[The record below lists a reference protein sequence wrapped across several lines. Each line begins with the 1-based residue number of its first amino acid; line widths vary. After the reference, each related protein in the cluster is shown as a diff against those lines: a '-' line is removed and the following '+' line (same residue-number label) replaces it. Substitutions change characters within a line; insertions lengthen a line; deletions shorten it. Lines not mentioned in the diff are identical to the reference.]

1 MKVIMKIFNK
11 IVVYMG
17 LGLCCLSSVSCSDYL
32 EREDDG
38 KLQESEVFA
47 RFDKVNQLVT
57 QLYTDMYVNS
67 PGLNLIYSHN
77 VGTLCD
83 ELEFNKADSDAPY
96 KILNGELSP
105 QSSMLGSIGAGLFGW
120 WHIWYQSIRK
130 ANKIISGVEEYNTPD
145 HPSKPGLLER
155 RIGEAYFFRA
165 YYHYMI
171 LRWHGE
177 MVYSD
182 RVYSLEE
189 DPSTYAVRE
198 SVHTSVEKICKDL
211 DEAAKR
217 LPVLQEGEEFNRIDR
232 GACLAVKAIVRW
244 IAAQPL
250 YNGGVLDENGVPTG
264 VSPLGDIDNRVG
276 AEEYKVFDKTRW
288 EKARDAAKAVVEL
301 SNGGMRRYSLYQK
314 YSENDFVENTN
325 NKVYTRLEEMFND
338 NDFYNKESIITLL
351 NGKDARWIQD
361 NIPFSYGSGQTRNQP
376 TQEQVDQYE
385 VIDQAS
391 NCGWS
396 IWDAKTKNLYDDANP
411 YVNRDPRFYRDIVY
425 LGAKL
430 MGKEYNTASGD
441 DALVNSTVRDT
452 RNTRTGYALR
462 KFIDNDWTTS
472 SSAYAKNFP
481 LIRLPEIM
489 LIYAE
494 ALNETDGDVSIM
506 KDMLNQIRNRS
517 FMKDVPAAF
526 DTDKKVRRQYIERER
541 RVELF
546 FENNRFFSV
555 RYKGTITNPIE
566 LEKEKQYLS
575 MPEENRAQVWA
586 DTKGEYPQT
595 QHYIHGMQAVEA
607 SDGKIVVNGRN
618 YKMVR
623 FEGKQLTPR
632 RVSYRDYLFPINS
645 NEIAKTPSLIQ
656 NPGW

>member
-1 MKVIMKIFNK
+1 MKLFSKIA
-11 IVVYMG
+11 IYVGIG
-17 LGLCCLSSVSCSDYL
+17 LFSLTPISCSDFL

-57 QLYTDMYVNS
+57 QLYSDMYTNS
-67 PGLNLIYSHN
+67 PGLNLLYSHN
-77 VGTLCD
+77 IGTICD
-83 ELEFNKADSDAPY
+83 ELEYNKADSDAPY
-96 KILNGELSP
+96 KILNGELSSQP
-105 QSSMLGSIGAGLFGW
+105 GMIGSIGGGLFGW
-120 WHIWYQSIRK
+120 WWIWYQSIRK
-130 ANKIISGVEEYNTPD
+130 ANKIIEGVEEYHTSD

-155 RIGEAYFFRA
+155 RIGETYFFRA

-177 MVYSD
+177 MVYAD
-182 RVYSLEE
+182 RLFGLDE
-189 DPSTYAVRE
+189 DPAEYAVRE
-198 SVHTSVEKICKDL
+198 SVHTSVEKICHDL

-217 LPVLQEGEEFNRIDR
+217 LPVMQEGEEFNRIDR

-250 YNGGVLDENGVPTG
+250 YNGGINGQ
-264 VSPLGDIDNRVG
+264 SPLGDHDTRAG
-276 AEEYKVFDKTRW
+276 AAEYKVYDKTRW
-288 EKARDAAKAVVEL
+288 EKARDAAQAVIEL
-301 SNGGMRRYSLYQK
+301 ANGGIKRYSLYQK
-314 YSENDFVENTN
+314 YTEKDFVENSG
-325 NKVYTRLEEMFND
+325 NKVYKRLEEMFKD
-338 NDFYNKESIITLL
+338 NDFYNKESILTLL
-351 NGKDARWIQD
+351 TGKDARWIQD
-361 NIPFSYGSGQTRNQP
+361 NIPYSYGSGQTRNQP

-385 VIDQAS
+385 IIDQAGD
-391 NCGWS
+391 CGWS
-396 IWDAKTKNLYDDANP
+396 IWDAKEKNLYDDANP

-425 LGAKL
+425 LGAVL

-441 DALVNSTVRDT
+441 DQLVNSTVRDT

-472 SSAYAKNFP
+472 SSAYAKHFP

-494 ALNETDGDVSIM
+494 ALNETDGDVNIM

-517 FMKDVPAAF
+517 FMKNVPAEF
-526 DTDKKVRRQYIERER
+526 DTDKEVRREYINRER

-546 FENNRFFSV
+546 FENNRFFTV
-555 RYKGTITNPIE
+555 RYKGIMTDPAE
-566 LEKEKQYLS
+566 LEKETRYLA
-575 MPEENRAQVWA
+575 MPEETRAQQWFEQE
-586 DTKGEYPQT
+586 GEYPQT
-595 QHYIHGMQAVEA
+595 QHYIHGMQPVL
-607 SDGKIVVNGRN
+607 DDNGKISLNGRK

-623 FEGKQLTPR
+623 FEGKQLAPR
-632 RVSYRDYLFPINS
+632 RVTYRDYFFPINS

>member
-1 MKVIMKIFNK
+1 MKLFSKIA
-11 IVVYMG
+11 IYVGIG
-17 LGLCCLSSVSCSDYL
+17 LFSLTPISCSDLL

-57 QLYTDMYVNS
+57 QLYSDMYTNS
-67 PGLNLIYSHN
+67 PGLNLLYSHN
-77 VGTLCD
+77 IGTICD
-83 ELEFNKADSDAPY
+83 ELEYNKADSDAPY
-96 KILNGELSP
+96 KILNGELSSQP
-105 QSSMLGSIGAGLFGW
+105 GMIGSIGGGLFGW
-120 WHIWYQSIRK
+120 WWIWYQSIRK
-130 ANKIISGVEEYNTPD
+130 ANKIIEGVEEYHTSD

-155 RIGEAYFFRA
+155 RIGETYFFRA

-177 MVYSD
+177 MVYAD
-182 RVYSLEE
+182 RLFGLDE
-189 DPSTYAVRE
+189 DPAEYAVRE
-198 SVHTSVEKICKDL
+198 SVHTSVEKICHDL

-217 LPVLQEGEEFNRIDR
+217 LPVMQEGEEFNRIDR

-250 YNGGVLDENGVPTG
+250 YNGGINGQ
-264 VSPLGDIDNRVG
+264 SPLGDHDTRAG
-276 AEEYKVFDKTRW
+276 AAEYKVYDKTRW
-288 EKARDAAKAVVEL
+288 EKARDAAQAVIEL
-301 SNGGMRRYSLYQK
+301 ANGGIKRYSLYQK
-314 YSENDFVENTN
+314 YTEKDFVENSG
-325 NKVYTRLEEMFND
+325 NKVYKRLEEMFKD
-338 NDFYNKESIITLL
+338 NDFYNKESILTLL
-351 NGKDARWIQD
+351 TGKDARWIQD
-361 NIPFSYGSGQTRNQP
+361 NIPYSYGSGQTRNQP

-385 VIDQAS
+385 IIDQAGD
-391 NCGWS
+391 CGWS
-396 IWDAKTKNLYDDANP
+396 IWDAKEKNLYDDANP

-425 LGAKL
+425 LGAVL

-441 DALVNSTVRDT
+441 DQLVNSTVRDT

-472 SSAYAKNFP
+472 SSAYAKHFP

-494 ALNETDGDVSIM
+494 ALNETDGDVNIM

-517 FMKDVPAAF
+517 FMKNVPAEF
-526 DTDKKVRRQYIERER
+526 DTDKEVRREYINRER

-546 FENNRFFSV
+546 FENNRFFTV
-555 RYKGTITNPIE
+555 RYKGIMTDPAE
-566 LEKEKQYLS
+566 LEKETRYLA
-575 MPEENRAQVWA
+575 MPEETRAQQWFE
-586 DTKGEYPQT
+586 TEGEYPQT
-595 QHYIHGMQAVEA
+595 QHYIHGMQPVL
-607 SDGKIVVNGRN
+607 DDNGKISLNGRK

-623 FEGKQLTPR
+623 FEGKQLAPR
-632 RVSYRDYLFPINS
+632 RVTYRDYFFPINS

>member
-1 MKVIMKIFNK
+1 MKLFSKIA
-11 IVVYMG
+11 IYVGIG
-17 LGLCCLSSVSCSDYL
+17 LFSLTPISCSDFL

-57 QLYTDMYVNS
+57 QLYSDMYTNS
-67 PGLNLIYSHN
+67 PGLNLLYSHN
-77 VGTLCD
+77 IGTICD
-83 ELEFNKADSDAPY
+83 ELEYNKADSDAPY
-96 KILNGELSP
+96 KILNGELSSQP
-105 QSSMLGSIGAGLFGW
+105 GMIGSIGGGLFGW
-120 WHIWYQSIRK
+120 WWIWYQSIRK
-130 ANKIISGVEEYNTPD
+130 ANKIIEGVEEYHTPD

-155 RIGEAYFFRA
+155 RIGETYFFRA

-177 MVYSD
+177 MVYAD
-182 RVYSLEE
+182 RLFGLDE
-189 DPSTYAVRE
+189 DPAEYAVRE
-198 SVHTSVEKICKDL
+198 SVHTSVEKICHDL

-217 LPVLQEGEEFNRIDR
+217 LPVMQEGEEFNRIDR

-250 YNGGVLDENGVPTG
+250 YNGGINGQ
-264 VSPLGDIDNRVG
+264 SPLGDHDTRAG
-276 AEEYKVFDKTRW
+276 AAEYKVYDKTRW
-288 EKARDAAKAVVEL
+288 EKARDAAQAVIEL
-301 SNGGMRRYSLYQK
+301 ANGGIKRYSLYQK
-314 YSENDFVENTN
+314 YTEKDFVENSG
-325 NKVYTRLEEMFND
+325 NKVYKRLEEMFKD
-338 NDFYNKESIITLL
+338 NDFYNKESILTLL
-351 NGKDARWIQD
+351 TGKDARWIQD
-361 NIPFSYGSGQTRNQP
+361 NIPYSYGSGQTRNQP

-385 VIDQAS
+385 IIDQAGD
-391 NCGWS
+391 CGWS
-396 IWDAKTKNLYDDANP
+396 IWDAKEKNLYDDANP

-425 LGAKL
+425 LGAIL

-441 DALVNSTVRDT
+441 DQLVNSTVRDT

-472 SSAYAKNFP
+472 SSAYAKHFP

-494 ALNETDGDVSIM
+494 ALNETDGDVNIM

-517 FMKDVPAAF
+517 FMKNVPAEF
-526 DTDKKVRRQYIERER
+526 DTDKEVRREYINRER

-546 FENNRFFSV
+546 FENNRFFTV
-555 RYKGTITNPIE
+555 RYKGIMTDPAE
-566 LEKEKQYLS
+566 LEKETRYLA
-575 MPEENRAQVWA
+575 MPEETRAQQWFE
-586 DTKGEYPQT
+586 TEGEYPQT
-595 QHYIHGMQAVEA
+595 QHYIHGMQPVL
-607 SDGKIVVNGRN
+607 DDNGKISLNGRK

-623 FEGKQLTPR
+623 FEGKQLAPR
-632 RVSYRDYLFPINS
+632 RVTYRDYFFPINS